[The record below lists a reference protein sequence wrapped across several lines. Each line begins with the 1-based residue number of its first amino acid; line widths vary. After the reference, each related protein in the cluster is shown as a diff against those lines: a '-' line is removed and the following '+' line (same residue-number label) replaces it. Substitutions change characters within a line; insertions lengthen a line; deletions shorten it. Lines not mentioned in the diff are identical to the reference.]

1 MVSLGGRVDAPARE
15 RAVGRLADH
24 GSHFGR
30 LRVASGAEWTRTLA
44 FALPTQNPE
53 LMREVLLTLALSDDS
68 LSGVEAAEL
77 ADRAL
82 GVARGNPQLDPPA
95 ALEAAKQVG

>member
-1 MVSLGGRVDAPARE
+1 
-15 RAVGRLADH
+15 
-24 GSHFGR
+24 
-30 LRVASGAEWTRTLA
+30 
-44 FALPTQNPE
+44 
-53 LMREVLLTLALSDDS
+53 MREVLLALALRDDS